1 VYLRLSG
8 LLRTTENWTPVMED
22 KDMAEALIER
32 VRRYI
37 LDGTDQDLRRH
48 ACVIWPLLLSLQ
60 QLLSS

>member
-1 VYLRLSG
+1 
-8 LLRTTENWTPVMED
+8 MED